1 MLVVF
6 QTDMKAF
13 EDAMDLLMAVERVFN
28 DKPIR
33 DFDKNKVTNYLQMQ
47 KVMLKMT
54 EYQETKGQNME
65 DKDLE
70 ELTKDVKDCFTKLTN
85 TPASDLSNVFEM
97 VVVTLLNL
105 DQFEF
110 ILQKNHI
117 TWNLI
122 KLACLISSGVMNFHK
137 KFHKNSPDFKD
148 NCKALAAIGMY
159 TC

>member
-1 MLVVF
+1 
-6 QTDMKAF
+6 
-13 EDAMDLLMAVERVFN
+13 
-28 DKPIR
+28 
-33 DFDKNKVTNYLQMQ
+33 MQ
-47 KVMLKMT
+47 KVTLKMT

-70 ELTKDVKDCFTKLTN
+70 VIFEFKFLLTKKLLKSISQEIISRNFSFQELTKDVKDCFTKLTN

-148 NCKALAAIGMY
+148 NCKALAAIGKY

>member
-1 MLVVF
+1 M
-6 QTDMKAF
+6 
-13 EDAMDLLMAVERVFN
+13 
-28 DKPIR
+28 
-33 DFDKNKVTNYLQMQ
+33 
-47 KVMLKMT
+47 
-54 EYQETKGQNME
+54 
-65 DKDLE
+65 
-70 ELTKDVKDCFTKLTN
+70 
-85 TPASDLSNVFEM
+85 SNVFEM

-148 NCKALAAIGMY
+148 NCKALAAIGKY
-159 TC
+159 LHTKIRIYK

>member
-1 MLVVF
+1 
-6 QTDMKAF
+6 
-13 EDAMDLLMAVERVFN
+13 
-28 DKPIR
+28 
-33 DFDKNKVTNYLQMQ
+33 
-47 KVMLKMT
+47 
-54 EYQETKGQNME
+54 
-65 DKDLE
+65 
-70 ELTKDVKDCFTKLTN
+70 
-85 TPASDLSNVFEM
+85 M

-148 NCKALAAIGMY
+148 NCKALAAIGKY
-159 TC
+159 LHTKIRIYKLYVIWTPTKFLIFKIFLQFYQSCNKPAQKDHPQEN